1 VELGI
6 GVTMDINIT
15 GINAFGDPAT
25 GDIFAFLA
33 QLEENLRTG
42 NVPAINEAVGTLENY
57 LDNSLKIRSELGAKV
72 NRMEMNKERLET
84 LKLNYKKILSDTQD
98 IDFAEKVMEL
108 KMMESVQQAAL
119 NVGAR
124 IIQPTLIDFLR

>member
-1 VELGI
+1 
-6 GVTMDINIT
+6 
-15 GINAFGDPAT
+15 
-25 GDIFAFLA
+25 
-33 QLEENLRTG
+33 
-42 NVPAINEAVGTLENY
+42 
-57 LDNSLKIRSELGAKV
+57 
-72 NRMEMNKERLET
+72 MEMNKERLET